1 MMAPSVTLRSRPKE
15 RCKLSTMPSHLPVLA
30 VTHRVLEVT
39 IWLADI
45 QRDYKSMNQ
54 VYDVWVKGHAPT
66 RACIEARLARPDL
79 LVEIRVVAATGVCS
93 RPKRLVALGKT
104 CKNVVG
110 AAFTPVKWA
119 GKMLAPLFG
128 IRLPGRRRHPA

>member
-1 MMAPSVTLRSRPKE
+1 
-15 RCKLSTMPSHLPVLA
+15 MPSHLPVLA